1 MPATLFKDLVAAD
14 THQRAALP
22 DRKRKAKGGPMVA
35 LKTADDGDYTSVPL
49 KPTHTVKAKINWL
62 GKSKPASFDK
72 AAVVK
77 VDESLGLVFG
87 FAIVS
92 KKDGADYYDLQDDH
106 IPEDAMLK
114 ASLDFMENSRVAKE
128 MHSGEQAG
136 NVVFAFP
143 LTTDIAAA
151 VDIVT
156 KQTGLLIA
164 MRPAPGM
171 LAKFKSGEFTGFS
184 IGGFR
189 VEDEDSI

>member
-35 LKTADDGDYTSVPL
+35 LK
-49 KPTHTVKAKINWL
+49 
-62 GKSKPASFDK
+62 FDK
-72 AAVVK
+72 ATVVK
-77 VDESLGLVFG
+77 VDETLGLVFG

-128 MHSGEQAG
+128 MHSGDPAG

-151 VDIVT
+151 LDIVT

-184 IGGFR
+184 IGGLR
-189 VEDEDSI
+189 LEDEDAA